1 MLEGCGMKKVIAV
14 ICIIVSILL
23 FAGGIAVL
31 SDNAR
36 SRKPEAEAK
45 EEPGQVERI
54 SAGEPEARKEPVN
67 LLVAG
72 VDDEGTR
79 ADVIMLFNYNPE
91 LGRINILSIPRDTR
105 IKVRNRIGKINAL
118 LGMGGETMLVKAI
131 EQITGLPVKYYI
143 VLDFEGFREIIDT
156 LGGVEVDVP
165 MDMVYRDPVQGLY
178 INLKKGRQVLD
189 GRKAE
194 QFVRYRKGNKPGQGY
209 EDGDIGR
216 SRAQQ
221 QFVREL
227 ISQKLNVKYLSK
239 ARDIF
244 LILSKHMKT
253 NIKLSDLIYYL
264 KDLQKIDSDGVMT
277 FTAPGDSK
285 LIKKVWY
292 FICDQ
297 DELRSLIDTH
307 FFK

>member
-1 MLEGCGMKKVIAV
+1 MKKVIAV

-131 EQITGLPVKYYI
+131 EQITGLPVK
-143 VLDFEGFREIIDT
+143 
-156 LGGVEVDVP
+156 
-165 MDMVYRDPVQGLY
+165 
-178 INLKKGRQVLD
+178 
-189 GRKAE
+189 
-194 QFVRYRKGNKPGQGY
+194 
-209 EDGDIGR
+209 
-216 SRAQQ
+216 
-221 QFVREL
+221 
-227 ISQKLNVKYLSK
+227 
-239 ARDIF
+239 
-244 LILSKHMKT
+244 
-253 NIKLSDLIYYL
+253 
-264 KDLQKIDSDGVMT
+264 
-277 FTAPGDSK
+277 
-285 LIKKVWY
+285 
-292 FICDQ
+292 
-297 DELRSLIDTH
+297 
-307 FFK
+307 